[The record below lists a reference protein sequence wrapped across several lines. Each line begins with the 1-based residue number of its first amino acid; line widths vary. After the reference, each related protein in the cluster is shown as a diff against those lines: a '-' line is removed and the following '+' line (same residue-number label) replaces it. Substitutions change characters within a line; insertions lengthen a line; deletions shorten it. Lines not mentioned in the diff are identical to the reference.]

1 MKNYGEQQYLD
12 LLQKIMDTGV
22 DRMDRTGIGT
32 RSVFG
37 HQMRFNLADGFPLL
51 TTKKVYIKAI
61 IYELLWFLS
70 GDTNIRFL
78 VQNNVKIWN
87 EWAFSVYI
95 KANDLSEK
103 LPRYSDEWH
112 KELEIFVE
120 KIKADE
126 NFAKKWWDLGP
137 VYGKQWR
144 SWDTREGKNIDQ
156 IQNALNTIKN
166 DPFSRRNIVSGWNV
180 WEIETLIKDKDS
192 APPPCHTLFQ
202 FYVADGKLS
211 CQLYQRSADVFL
223 GVPFNIA
230 SYALLTMMIADVCG
244 LGYGEFV
251 HTFGDVHIYHNHF
264 DQVKE
269 QISRIPR
276 DFPIMKI
283 TKKDDLFDYKF
294 EDFELQDYNPYDP
307 IKAPIAV

>member
-126 NFAKKWWDLGP
+126 NFAKKW
-137 VYGKQWR
+137 
-144 SWDTREGKNIDQ
+144 
-156 IQNALNTIKN
+156 
-166 DPFSRRNIVSGWNV
+166 
-180 WEIETLIKDKDS
+180 
-192 APPPCHTLFQ
+192 
-202 FYVADGKLS
+202 
-211 CQLYQRSADVFL
+211 
-223 GVPFNIA
+223 
-230 SYALLTMMIADVCG
+230 
-244 LGYGEFV
+244 
-251 HTFGDVHIYHNHF
+251 
-264 DQVKE
+264 
-269 QISRIPR
+269 
-276 DFPIMKI
+276 
-283 TKKDDLFDYKF
+283 
-294 EDFELQDYNPYDP
+294 
-307 IKAPIAV
+307 